1 MRYADIAHVDYID
14 LSGKLTAYLTAK
26 IDLKEYEARILATDS
41 AYWALGITDK
51 KFFNPDNWKVGPDH
65 TDTFTE
71 NDSDSMAA
79 NRLQLAK
86 AKWAVASFRKVS
98 DKDPELGAACEKTQS
113 AVAGSDWYRL
123 VIYRYGEKEIVD
135 PTNFRFLLID
145 MHDTV
150 LFYVNRKTVLFQP
163 EGKGWTK
170 QAPFEMS

>member
-65 TDTFTE
+65 TDTFTD
-71 NDSDSMAA
+71 NDSESMVA

-86 AKWAVASFRKVS
+86 AKWAIASFRKVS
-98 DKDPELGAACEKTQS
+98 DKDPELRAACEKTQS

-123 VIYRYGEKEIVD
+123 VIYRYDEKEIVD
-135 PTNFRFLLID
+135 PTNFRFLLIE

-170 QAPFEMS
+170 QEPFEMS